1 MERTRPKQWPTGRDA
16 FSGTSDPIAGLFGD
30 LLLLRENTDSPASPQ
45 YFCYEVPWLR
55 ARSLCAR
62 SLALTAMMMLKKLRP
77 GIFLLAGLCG
87 AWARAENT
95 QIEAIAQA
103 LRANEFARARE
114 LTRDGLKQSPGNAE
128 LWAMQGAA
136 YSGEGKNKEA
146 LDSFRAALKLS
157 PDYIPALQ
165 GAAQIEYGESSTAA
179 IPHLKRLLNLRPG
192 DRTSHGMLAVLE
204 YQQGNCAAAV
214 THFEKAGTLFD
225 SQPDGLHAHAAC
237 LVKLKQLDKA
247 VDIFE
252 RALALHP
259 DDGRERHLLAA
270 IQLLA
275 HQPQNALVTLQP
287 LLQSG
292 NPNAETLDLAAT
304 AYEDSKDT
312 PQAVASLRQAILLDP
327 HNLNLYVDLANISSA
342 HDSFQVG
349 IDVVSDGIVQLP
361 KAAPLYLARGVLYV
375 QLAEYDK
382 AELDFETAY
391 ELDPHQSL
399 SSAAQ
404 GLLAAQQ
411 NDLDRALATVQAKLE
426 QRPKDPIL
434 LYLRADF
441 LSQKGVEPGTPDFQ
455 LALRS
460 AQQAV
465 SLQPTLSGVR
475 GVLAKLYLQAGNY
488 PQAVAQCRKALDR
501 DPKDQT
507 ALYHLIQGLRK
518 MGDNREIPDLL
529 KRLALLRKQAA
540 REESQRNQ
548 YKLVEEDAQPR

>member
-1 MERTRPKQWPTGRDA
+1 MLAVSPVLAAMIMLKTLGPG
-16 FSGTSDPIAGLFGD
+16 ILLVVGLFG
-30 LLLLRENTDSPASPQ
+30 T
-45 YFCYEVPWLR
+45 
-55 ARSLCAR
+55 CAR
-62 SLALTAMMMLKKLRP
+62 AQES
-77 GIFLLAGLCG
+77 
-87 AWARAENT
+87 
-95 QIEAIAQA
+95 QIEAITSA
-103 LRANEFARARE
+103 LRQNELDRAVE
-114 LTRDGLKQSPGNAE
+114 LTRDALKEFPGNAQ

-136 YSGEGKNKEA
+136 YSGQGQNKHA
-146 LDSFRAALKLS
+146 LDSFRAALKIS

-165 GAAQIEYGESSTAA
+165 GAAQIEYSDGSTAA
-179 IPHLKRLLNLRPG
+179 IPHLKRLLSLRPA

-214 THFEKAGTLFD
+214 IHFEKAGTLFD
-225 SQPDGLHAHAAC
+225 SKPDGLHAHAAC
-237 LVKLKQLDKA
+237 LVKLKQFDNA
-247 VDIFE
+247 VEVFQ
-252 RALALHP
+252 RALALNP
-259 DDGRERHLLAA
+259 EDERERHLLAA
-270 IQLLA
+270 LELMA
-275 HQPQNALVTLQP
+275 HQPQNALATLQP
-287 LLQSG
+287 LVQAG
-292 NPNAETLDLAAT
+292 NPNAETLELAAT

-327 HNLNLYVDLANISSA
+327 HNANLYVDFANISSA
-342 HDSFQVG
+342 HDSFLVG

-382 AELDFETAY
+382 AEGDFEKAY

-399 SSAAQ
+399 TSAAQ
-404 GLLAAQQ
+404 GLLAAQE
-411 NDLDRALATVQAKLE
+411 NDLDRALATVQTKLA

-441 LSQKGVEPGTPDFQ
+441 LSQKGVESGTPDFQ
-455 LALRS
+455 LAMRS
-460 AQQAV
+460 AEQAV

-475 GVLAKLYLQAGNY
+475 TVLAKLYLQAGNY
-488 PQAVAQCRKALDR
+488 SEAVEQSRKALDR

-540 REESQRNQ
+540 RDESQRNQ
-548 YKLVEEDAQPR
+548 YKLVEEDTQPK

>member
-1 MERTRPKQWPTGRDA
+1 MERTRPKQSATGRDA
-16 FSGTSDPIAGLFGD
+16 FFGNTTGPGIFGD
-30 LLLLRENTDSPASPQ
+30 VLLLSENSDSPASPH

-55 ARSLCAR
+55 APSMCAR
-62 SLALTAMMMLKKLRP
+62 SLALTAMIVRNKLRP
-77 GIFLLAGLCG
+77 GILLLAGLCG
-87 AWARAENT
+87 AWARAET
-95 QIEAIAQA
+95 SQVEAIAAA
-103 LRANEFARARE
+103 LRANDFARAVE

-136 YSGEGKNKEA
+136 YAGEGQNKKA
-146 LDSFRAALKLS
+146 LDSFRAALKIS
-157 PDYIPALQ
+157 PNYIPALQ
-165 GAAQIEYGESSTAA
+165 GAAQIEYSEASSAA
-179 IPHLKRLLNLRPG
+179 VPHLKRLLNLRPG

-214 THFEKAGTLFD
+214 IDFEKAGTLFD

-237 LVKLKQLDKA
+237 LVKLKRLDKA
-247 VDIFE
+247 VEIFE

-259 DDGRERHLLAA
+259 EDGMERHLLAA
-270 IQLLA
+270 LQLLA

-292 NPNAETLDLAAT
+292 NPKAETLDLAAT

-327 HNLNLYVDLANISSA
+327 HNVNLYVDLANISSA

-382 AELDFETAY
+382 AERDFETAY

-411 NDLDRALATVQAKLE
+411 NDLDRALATVRAKLE

-441 LSQKGVEPGTPDFQ
+441 LSQKGVEPGTPDFH

-475 GVLAKLYLQAGNY
+475 TVLAKLYLQAGSY
-488 PQAVAQCRKALDR
+488 PQAVEQCRKALDR

-548 YKLVEEDAQPR
+548 YKLVEEDTQPR